1 MAAKTTDFTTAAIE
15 FVDANPGYIRQ
26 DRDAMMDGWDPMAY
40 TLDSIAVQVFA
51 DEHDWDEDAV
61 DAIADVVLD
70 TLGF

>member
-1 MAAKTTDFTTAAIE
+1 
-15 FVDANPGYIRQ
+15 
-26 DRDAMMDGWDPMAY
+26 MMDGWDPMAY